1 MVVFIGWFLFFCTF
15 DPWALAFRR
24 ARETRVAA
32 GKYHAMI
39 RVKIHLTEA
48 GVIWAVFAHR
58 ATIPARHQISK
69 STA

>member
-39 RVKIHLTEA
+39 RMKIHHDRSWSDLGHLCSACYHPGDFNKT
-48 GVIWAVFAHR
+48 
-58 ATIPARHQISK
+58 T
-69 STA
+69 